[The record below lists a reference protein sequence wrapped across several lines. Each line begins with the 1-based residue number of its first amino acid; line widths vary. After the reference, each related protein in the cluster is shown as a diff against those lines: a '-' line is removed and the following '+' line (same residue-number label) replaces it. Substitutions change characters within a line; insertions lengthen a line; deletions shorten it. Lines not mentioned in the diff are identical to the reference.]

1 MERCLIMWI
10 NIMLNEGFTLD
21 SSTVKCLTLVSRYF
35 ANTLKNYIERNYWF
49 DLSYEER
56 RLTHYSPLNQKN
68 VFTVSEIQLST
79 KKIAFHNWFIKPVDK
94 LLHNGIT
101 HIEFGEYFDR
111 SIDFLPESL
120 THLTLGSRFNS
131 SVDRLPQSLTHLIF
145 GVNFKQTAN
154 NLPANLTH
162 IEFGDRFVEY
172 IVSLPPKVKQV
183 IFGPYYNESVS
194 HLDPTI
200 DFQQKVENQEI
211 TIPYQPQ
218 Q

>member
-1 MERCLIMWI
+1 MWI

-56 RLTHYSPLNQKN
+56 RLTHYSPLNQKS
-68 VFTVSEIQLST
+68 VFHVSEILLST
-79 KKIAFHNWFIKPVDK
+79 KKITFNILFNGPVDN

-101 HIEFGEYFDR
+101 HIQFGNYFDL
-111 SIDFLPESL
+111 SINFLPESVTHLTLGVYFNRSISTLPHSL
-120 THLTLGSRFNS
+120 THLT
-131 SVDRLPQSLTHLIF
+131 F
-145 GVNFKQTAN
+145 GEYYNHAVSTS
-154 NLPANLTH
+154 NLPPNLIY
-162 IEFGDRFVEY
+162 IEFGDYFMEE
-172 IVSLPPKVKQV
+172 IPSLPPKVKQV